1 MYEFDST
8 VRYSEVDS
16 KGQMTWLA
24 LMDYFQDCSVFHSE
38 SVKLSVEYLG
48 RKHLAWVLS
57 SWQIQVNRYPKLGE
71 KIVVATFPY
80 EFKGFFGMRN
90 FLLMTEAEEVL
101 ACANTMWT
109 LLDTEKMV
117 PAKPTEEMLQKY
129 VLEERYP
136 MDYRGR
142 KIAIPD
148 NGSKQPAVPVTKE
161 YLDTN
166 FHVNNGQYVRIA
178 KMYLPDRVSVKQLR
192 AEYRKSAVLGD
203 VFYPVLYANDGN
215 YVVSLNDKDQKA
227 YAVVEFTLA

>member
-38 SVKLSVEYLG
+38 SVKLGVEYLG

-71 KIVVATFPY
+71 KIVAATFPY